1 MPTMSHIVTVTPLA
15 PHLSAEQRRALEI
28 LAAVGL
34 RGCSGATL
42 LAHGFGIA
50 MVADL
55 VHDGRATARCEIM
68 RMGARKIRIA
78 RLRITDAGRRAL
90 EG

>member
-1 MPTMSHIVTVTPLA
+1 MTALPPQLRREPSLRP
-15 PHLSAEQRRALEI
+15 EERRALEI
-28 LAAVGL
+28 LATVGL
-34 RGCSGATL
+34 RGCDGATL
-42 LAHGFGIA
+42 LAHGFRID

-55 VHDGRATARCEIM
+55 VHDGLATARCEIM

>member
-1 MPTMSHIVTVTPLA
+1 MTALPRQLPQEPSLRP
-15 PHLSAEQRRALEI
+15 EERRVLEI

-34 RGCSGATL
+34 RGCDGATL
-42 LAHGFGIA
+42 LAHGFRID

-55 VHDGRATARCEIM
+55 VHDGLATARCEIM

>member
-1 MPTMSHIVTVTPLA
+1 MSTTSHNVTPRD

-34 RGCSGATL
+34 RGGDGATL
-42 LAHGFGIA
+42 VAHRFSID
-50 MVADL
+50 MLADL
-55 VHDGRATARCEIM
+55 VHDGLATAHCEIM

-78 RLRITDAGRRAL
+78 RVRITDAGRRAL

>member
-1 MPTMSHIVTVTPLA
+1 MTALPPQFRCEPSLCT
-15 PHLSAEQRRALEI
+15 EQRRVLEI

-34 RGCSGATL
+34 RGCDKAAL
-42 LAHGFGIA
+42 LAYGFRID

-55 VHDGRATARCEIM
+55 VHEGLATARCEIM
-68 RMGARKIRIA
+68 RTSARKIRIV
-78 RLRITDAGRRAL
+78 RVRITDAGRRAL

>member
-1 MPTMSHIVTVTPLA
+1 MTALPPLQLLRE
-15 PHLSAEQRRALEI
+15 PPLRAEQRRALEI

-34 RGCSGATL
+34 RGCDGATL
-42 LAHGFGIA
+42 LAHGFRID
-50 MVADL
+50 MVAGL
-55 VHDGRATARCEIM
+55 VHDGLATARCEFM
-68 RMGARKIRIA
+68 RMGRRKIRVA